1 MIILGIDPGTAVT
14 GIGLIRFRGE
24 AISVVDYRAVETSP
38 QKKLPERLKEI
49 YDAVSEVIREFSPQ
63 YCIVEQVFGGKNLR
77 STLLIGQ
84 ARGAAI
90 MAAVNAGIAVAEYS
104 PREIKMSVVG
114 NGNASKPQVQF
125 MVRNILGLRENPE
138 PPDCADAL
146 AAAICHANRIKLEG
160 RLR

>member
-1 MIILGIDPGTAVT
+1 MVILGIDPGTAVT

-24 AISVVDYRAVETSP
+24 NFTVVDYQAVRTSP
-38 QKKLPERLKEI
+38 HKKLPERLKEI
-49 YDAVSEVIREFSPQ
+49 YEAVSDTIRDFSPQ
-63 YCIVEQVFGGKNLR
+63 YCVVEQTFGGKNIR
-77 STLLIGQ
+77 SILLLGQ

-90 MAAVNAGIAVAEYS
+90 MAAVNAGVEVVEYS

-125 MVRNILGLRENPE
+125 MVRSILGLRENPE

-146 AAAICHANRIKLEG
+146 AAAICLANRIKLAG
-160 RLR
+160 KLK